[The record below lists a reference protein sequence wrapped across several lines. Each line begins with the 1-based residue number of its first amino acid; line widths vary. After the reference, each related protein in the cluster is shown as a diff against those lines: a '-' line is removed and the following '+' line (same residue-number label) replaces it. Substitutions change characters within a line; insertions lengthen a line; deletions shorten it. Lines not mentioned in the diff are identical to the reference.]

1 MKKIPIVSSRG
12 FTLVEVM
19 VSLAC
24 MGIAFVALMGMHL
37 VSVRTDTRNTR
48 ESEALSFATQK
59 MEELRAEKFD
69 DLADGV
75 FTDDPDPK
83 MSREW
88 RVARAAGAAGQ
99 WRRNLTVTVTWT
111 DRIGA
116 AVGNQR
122 SVDRS
127 AELHSLVVSLK

>member
-1 MKKIPIVSSRG
+1 MKKIPIVSTRG

-48 ESEALSFATQK
+48 ESEALSLATQK

-75 FTDDPDPK
+75 FTDH
-83 MSREW
+83 R
-88 RVARAAGAAGQ
+88 
-99 WRRNLTVTVTWT
+99 
-111 DRIGA
+111 
-116 AVGNQR
+116 
-122 SVDRS
+122 
-127 AELHSLVVSLK
+127 